1 MNFVWLLI
9 NNGKT
14 NEDEKLGYF
23 PMEALMGIWRA
34 LNIYVDEN
42 IEGLGGQGGGS
53 NVDVD
58 GFSNHR
64 ETPLSS

>member
-1 MNFVWLLI
+1 MPMNFVWLLI

-23 PMEALMGIWRA
+23 PMEALMGIWRV

-42 IEGLGGQGGGS
+42 IE
-53 NVDVD
+53 VPK
-58 GFSNHR
+58 
-64 ETPLSS
+64 T